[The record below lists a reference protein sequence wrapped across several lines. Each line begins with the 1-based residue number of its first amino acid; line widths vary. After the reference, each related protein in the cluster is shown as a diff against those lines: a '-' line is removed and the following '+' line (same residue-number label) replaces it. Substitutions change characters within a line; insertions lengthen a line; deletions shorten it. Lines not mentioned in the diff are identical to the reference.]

1 MLGAETCS
9 VPRFATGK
17 EYCNMEVCGG
27 NVTSLVYGV
36 SGEQGGTE
44 LVKQRIERGER
55 KSIINEDNE

>member
-1 MLGAETCS
+1 
-9 VPRFATGK
+9 
-17 EYCNMEVCGG
+17 MEVCGG